1 MNKIFY
7 IYISKYSWEKFK
19 KAPDESLTNFNMGN
33 IKELFLEEIKKGKS
47 SNINFNRSLTENYIR
62 VKVTLEEEQ

>member
-1 MNKIFY
+1 
-7 IYISKYSWEKFK
+7 
-19 KAPDESLTNFNMGN
+19 MGN